1 VVADVIAER
10 VRLGWVTPTGLSI
23 FSGNVSGKAV
33 SVAAGQ
39 TVVVRGSTLGEVS
52 VRVEA

>member
-1 VVADVIAER
+1 
-10 VRLGWVTPTGLSI
+10 VRLGWVTPAGLAI
-23 FSGNVSGKAV
+23 FTGNVSGKAV
-33 SVAAGQ
+33 NVAAGQ